1 MALRPTDPDIY
12 DPTDPTSCPTCRSG
26 FQPVEPPYEEAVAAE
41 Y

>member
-1 MALRPTDPDIY
+1 MALRPAPDPW